1 MFQPWE
7 EFQMPKKPNNK
18 DPEKPGRTKG
28 KNAGTG
34 QSRKTRSPVPATNAN
49 RAESG
54 KQVNSPR

>member
-1 MFQPWE
+1 
-7 EFQMPKKPNNK
+7 MPKKPNNK

-28 KNAGTG
+28 KGAGTG
-34 QSRKTRSPVPATNAN
+34 QSRKTRSPVPATPAN